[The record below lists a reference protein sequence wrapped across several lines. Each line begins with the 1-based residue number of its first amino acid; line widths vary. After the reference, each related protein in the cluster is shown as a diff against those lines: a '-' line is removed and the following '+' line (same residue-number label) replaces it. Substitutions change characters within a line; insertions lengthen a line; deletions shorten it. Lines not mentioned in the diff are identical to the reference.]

1 MATDDTA
8 NSKKAGRGFA
18 GLSTMVSDVDAT
30 IEKHGVSDTTAAP
43 APAAGS
49 TGRSPTARTANDQEP
64 RQYAD
69 PSPPSSGGASG
80 LNWILGVAAV
90 LGAIWFFSES
100 SKTPSTRP
108 TTSYSDP
115 APTTNA
121 APAPRVVPAAPPP
134 TATRPPSLAVE
145 KPPPGRSNVL
155 GVAQIRYCLA
165 EDIRIEAAKPVVN
178 DFIDADVDRFN
189 AMVEDYNSRCGSFKY
204 RKGALE
210 TARSDVEAMR
220 PTLQLEGRR
229 RFVKQEAVTG
239 PFDDIPLAPD
249 PTVLAIQNRLAA
261 LGYGVGTPDGFVGP
275 KTRNAITAYQKSSG
289 LNADGQAS
297 ASLLARLNAPSP
309 APAQVA
315 AQPAFVPPPVVTPAP
330 PAVSMQRV
338 PPPVAIAP
346 ESSQAPGK
354 PDLSAVSSDE
364 REAIERTC
372 DYDQRVNGP
381 AQYYACLRRELRS
394 LSAYRGKPDLSR
406 ASPDERE
413 AIERTC
419 DYDRR
424 VNGPASYYGCLTREV
439 SSLRSFQGKPDLS
452 GVSPSEREAMERT
465 CDYDRRVNGPARYYA
480 CLTSEVNSLRGLK
493 GRPDLSGVSPSER
506 DAIERACD
514 YDRRVNGPAR
524 YYSCLSREL
533 SSLSSFRGKPD
544 TTRASAGEQDAIE
557 RACDYDRRVNGP
569 AKYYSCISREM
580 TKLGFR

>member
-1 MATDDTA
+1 MAADETG
-8 NSKKAGRGFA
+8 NSKKAGKGFA

-30 IEKHGVSDTTAAP
+30 IKEHSASDPSAVP

-49 TGRSPTARTANDQEP
+49 SGRPSATRAADDQQP

-90 LGAIWFFSES
+90 LGAIWLFSEL
-100 SKTPSTRP
+100 SKKPSTLP
-108 TTSYSDP
+108 TASYSDP

-121 APAPRVVPAAPPP
+121 VPTPRVMPTAPSP
-134 TATRPPSLAVE
+134 TATRPSSLVE
-145 KPPPGRSNVL
+145 DKPPQGDSNVL

-165 EDIRIEAAKPVVN
+165 EDIRIEAAKPAVN
-178 DFIDADVDRFN
+178 HFIDADIDRFN
-189 AMVEDYNSRCGSFKY
+189 AMVADYNSRCGSFKY
-204 RKGALE
+204 RRGALE
-210 TARSDVEAMR
+210 SARSDVEAMR
-220 PTLQLEGRR
+220 PTLQLEGQR
-229 RFVKQEAVTG
+229 RFVKQEAETG
-239 PFDDIPLAPD
+239 LIDDIPLAPN
-249 PTVLAIQNRLAA
+249 PTVLAIQIRLGA

-275 KTRNAITAYQKSSG
+275 KTRNAITAYQKTIG
-289 LNADGQAS
+289 LHADGQPS
-297 ASLLARLNAPSP
+297 ASLLARLNAPPSAP
-309 APAQVA
+309 APVA
-315 AQPAFVPPPVVTPAP
+315 AQPAFVPPPTVSPGP
-330 PAVSMQRV
+330 PEVPMQRV
-338 PPPVAIAP
+338 PPPAAIAP

-372 DYDQRVNGP
+372 DYDRRVNGP
-381 AQYYACLRRELRS
+381 AQYYACLRRELGS

-424 VNGPASYYGCLTREV
+424 VNGPARYYGCLTREV
-439 SSLRSFQGKPDLS
+439 SNLSSFQGKPDLS
-452 GVSPSEREAMERT
+452 GVSSSERDAMERT

-480 CLTSEVNSLRGLK
+480 CLTRELSSLRGLR
-493 GRPDLSGVSPSER
+493 GRPDLSVVSPSER

-557 RACDYDRRVNGP
+557 RVCDYDRRVNGP